1 MKIGKF
7 KKIAAIGLAL
17 TMAIGLLYTSG
28 TVNATDENI
37 EKTANVDND
46 NIVSFTDVGPFM
58 DPVFISSNQKVKM
71 ARMSKN
77 TNGYTSTT
85 SYADGGL
92 VLDKKAKYVD
102 SGINKGKYE
111 ITLEAYT
118 TGTVKTGNV
127 VPTDIVLV
135 LDDSGSMNFTFGEAL
150 TLDELDTSKPQGY
163 YCKGTRTGD
172 WDTSTNVGDLRFN
185 QGSNQWEYYNG
196 YSWKVAPATEY
207 EYSWGEW
214 HEVDVKYYVVRTEM
228 LQDVCKTFINS
239 VEESCTDDVHHRVAI
254 ATYASSGF
262 NKDNM
267 SIDFQY
273 VDNQTGKN
281 RLYDTLDNLEHNGG
295 TDSSIGLNKA
305 YNYFDEDDLTGERNR
320 VVIMFSDG
328 EQDGNSERNDSIS
341 AAYKLKASTD
351 EYVGYYKYGMGATV
365 YTIGIFSGANPMAD
379 ISSSS
384 GNSVANRLMH
394 YVSSNY
400 PNAKNI
406 YYNSQNNQDGD
417 KNKGYYLT
425 AANSNDLADIFE
437 KIADQI
443 QPSAKLGPETTI
455 KDFMSD
461 YFKVDKSSEVKV
473 YTQDYTGNNNFSDDK
488 DDITNRIAI
497 TSNDKYVYVNGFNFT
512 ENAVV
517 DGSGTISTS
526 GKKLVIQFYVDRVDG
541 FIGGNAVPTNSSE
554 SGMYENINSSDPL
567 KVESSDVVFAQPKV
581 DVEIKYD
588 ATINKAA
595 MFAGDKWADFKTFIE
610 SINDNGVYYKIDN
623 DGYKLN
629 GKNNEFVNIDY
640 SIKDG
645 DDVIYTYT
653 INSGD
658 KGFGSNI
665 DIEYLNSVMNFNNDK
680 VYNIE
685 VSVTSKNEP
694 IDNQYDNVN
703 FNNFT
708 DSKDTKLY
716 LYVPYIESNDQ
727 KIMLGE
733 AVIFNDDAIKLTE
746 WKALNEEGSQVKPTY
761 NGIVEDDPVLSYS
774 VSGAGIT
781 NNTFEP
787 SKEGDYD
794 FTYTVINS
802 RSNHLITD
810 VSKFKE
816 NCIYVVSDQDSE
828 YANSNNNVR
837 VHVKSGEITINK
849 ILDTTTIGS
858 LEVDE
863 SDGTPIFTFKIDK
876 MNGDNVEKSYFK
888 TVALVKNEDG
898 VWELSN
904 QVKIEGLEKGTYK
917 VTELSS
923 MRYEFTNVKVNNGT
937 PTEHDGQ
944 TVNLNLNNLSAN
956 YQYTNK
962 VKDTKYDSDNGY
974 LVNKVIKNED
984 GSYSM
989 VKDQSSE
996 SE

>member
-17 TMAIGLLYTSG
+17 TMAIGLLYTGS

-37 EKTANVDND
+37 DKTANVDND

-135 LDDSGSMNFTFGEAL
+135 LDDSGSMNYTFGDAL
-150 TLDELDTSKPQGY
+150 KLSELDKTKPEGY
-163 YCKGTRTGD
+163 YCYGERSI
-172 WDTSTNVGDLRFN
+172 TSENVGDLKYVDGIGWQYLN
-185 QGSNQWEYYNG
+185 ADYDWLYDSYYN
-196 YSWKVAPATEY
+196 YRWETAPNN
-207 EYSWGEW
+207 G
-214 HEVDVKYYVVRTEM
+214 DYYVVRTEM
-228 LQDVCKTFINS
+228 LQDVCKTFIDS
-239 VEESCTDDVHHRVAI
+239 VEESSTDTARHRVAI

-595 MFAGDKWADFKTFIE
+595 MFAGDKWSDFDTFIE
-610 SINDNGVYYKIDN
+610 SINKDNGVYYKIDN
-623 DGYKLN
+623 VEYKLN
-629 GKNNEFVNIDY
+629 GQNNDFVNIVY
-640 SIKDG
+640 TIKDG
-645 DDVIYTYT
+645 DNVIYTYT
-653 INSGD
+653 IAEGNNGV
-658 KGFGSNI
+658 GSEVES
-665 DIEYLNSVMNFNNDK
+665 DDLNSLMDSHSDKEYEVDVKVTPKYDAINN
-680 VYNIE
+680 E
-685 VSVTSKNEP
+685 
-694 IDNQYDNVN
+694 YDNLDIIN
-703 FNNFT
+703 YTKSEN
-708 DSKDTKLY
+708 TKLY
-716 LYVPYIESNDQ
+716 LYIPYINSYDKQ
-727 KIMLGE
+727 IMLGDSVTFDNT
-733 AVIFNDDAIKLTE
+733 VINLSE
-746 WKALNEEGSQVKPTY
+746 WKSLTDEGKDVVPTY
-761 NGIVEDDPVLSYS
+761 NGIKNNAPELKYS
-774 VSGAGIT
+774 VSGEDVS
-781 NNTFEP
+781 NNKFKP
-787 SKEGDYD
+787 SKEGNYN
-794 FTYTVINS
+794 FKYTVTNS
-802 RSNHLITD
+802 RSDYLITD
-810 VSKFKE
+810 VSKYKE
-816 NCIYVVSDQDSE
+816 NCDSVVGDTDTN
-828 YANSNNNVR
+828 YDVSNNNVI
-837 VHVKSGEITINK
+837 VHVKDGEIIIDK
-849 ILDTTTIGS
+849 ILNTESGK
-858 LEVDE
+858 LQVDE
-863 SDGTPIFTFKIDK
+863 SDGTPIFTFQIDK
-876 MNGDNVEKSYFK
+876 MNGDDVEKSYFK
-888 TVALVKNEDG
+888 TIKLVKVDG
-898 VWELSN
+898 VWKLPEE
-904 QVKIEGLEKGTYK
+904 VKITGLEKGTYK
-917 VTELSS
+917 VTELPS
-923 MRYEFTNVKVNNGT
+923 MRYKFANVKVNSGT
-937 PTEHDGQ
+937 GNEQDGQ
-944 TVNLNLNNLSAN
+944 TVTLDIYAPEAT
-956 YQYTNK
+956 YEYTNE

-974 LVNKVIKNED
+974 LVNKVIKNDD

-989 VKDQSSE
+989 VNHQSSE
-996 SE
+996 R

>member
-37 EKTANVDND
+37 EKTVNVDND

-163 YCKGTRTGD
+163 YCKGTRTGN

-185 QGSNQWEYYNG
+185 QGSNQWEYYDG
-196 YSWKVAPATEY
+196 YYWNVAPATES
-207 EYSWGEW
+207 EWSWGEW
-214 HEVDVKYYVVRTEM
+214 HEVDVEYYVVRTEM
-228 LQDVCKTFINS
+228 LQDVCKTFIDS
-239 VEESCTDDVHHRVAI
+239 VEDSSTDTARHRVAI
-254 ATYASSGF
+254 ATYASSDF

-267 SIDFQY
+267 SINFQY

-305 YNYFDEDDLTGERNR
+305 YNYFKNDTLTGERNR

-328 EQDGNSERNDSIS
+328 EQDTNTARSESLNAS
-341 AAYKLKASTD
+341 YKLKAGTD
-351 EYVGYYKYGMGATV
+351 ENVGNIYNPEYGMGSTV
-365 YTIGIFSGANPMAD
+365 YTVGIFSGADPND
-379 ISSSS
+379 NIWYST
-384 GNSVANRLMH
+384 ANRFMH

-400 PNAKNI
+400 PKAKNMDRS
-406 YYNSQNNQDGD
+406 YEGGNN
-417 KNKGYYLT
+417 GYYLS
-425 AANSNDLADIFE
+425 ASNSDDLADIFE

-443 QPSAKLGPETTI
+443 QPSTKLGPETTI

-461 YFKVDKSSEVKV
+461 YFKVDKSSEAKV
-473 YTQDYTGNNNFSDDK
+473 YTQDYTGSNNFSDDK
-488 DDITNRIAI
+488 EDITNQISI
-497 TSNDKYVYVNGFNFT
+497 TSNDNYVYVNGFNFT

-541 FIGGNAVPTNSSE
+541 FIGGNAVPTNSSK
-554 SGMYENINSSDPL
+554 SGMYENIISSDPL

-595 MFAGDKWADFKTFIE
+595 MFAGDKWSDFDTFIE
-610 SINDNGVYYKIDN
+610 SINKDNDVYYKIDN
-623 DGYKLN
+623 VEYKLN
-629 GKNNEFVNIDY
+629 GQNNNFVNIDY
-640 SIKDG
+640 NIKDG
-645 DDVIYTYT
+645 DNVIYTYT
-653 INSGD
+653 IAEGNNGV
-658 KGFGSNI
+658 GSEVES
-665 DIEYLNSVMNFNNDK
+665 DYLNSLMDSHSDKEYEVDVNVTPKYDAINND
-680 VYNIE
+680 
-685 VSVTSKNEP
+685 
-694 IDNQYDNVN
+694 YDNLDI
-703 FNNFT
+703 NNYT
-708 DSKDTKLY
+708 KSENTKLY
-716 LYVPYIESNDQ
+716 LYIPYIDSHDKQ
-727 KIMLGE
+727 IMLGDS
-733 AVIFNDDAIKLTE
+733 VTFNNEMINLTE
-746 WKALNEEGSQVKPTY
+746 WKSLTDEGKDVVPTY
-761 NGIVEDDPVLSYS
+761 NGIKNNDPVLKYS
-774 VSGAGIT
+774 VSGEDVS
-781 NNTFEP
+781 NNTFKP
-787 SKEGDYD
+787 SKEGNYN
-794 FTYTVINS
+794 FMYTVTNS
-802 RSNHLITD
+802 RSDHLITD
-810 VSKFKE
+810 VSKYKE
-816 NCIYVVSDQDSE
+816 NCDSVADDTDTN
-828 YANSNNNVR
+828 YDVSNNNVI
-837 VHVKSGEITINK
+837 VHVKDGEIIIDK
-849 ILDTTTIGS
+849 ILNTESGK
-858 LEVDE
+858 LQVDE
-863 SDGTPIFTFKIDK
+863 SDGTPIFTFQIDK
-876 MNGDNVEKSYFK
+876 MNGNNVEKSYFK
-888 TVALVKNEDG
+888 TIKLVKDG
-898 VWELSN
+898 DVWKLPD
-904 QVKIEGLEKGTYK
+904 KIKITGLEKGTYK
-917 VTELSS
+917 VTELPS
-923 MRYEFTNVKVNNGT
+923 MRYKFAGVKVNSDSVKNV
-937 PTEHDGQ
+937 DGQ
-944 TVNLNLNNLSAN
+944 TVTLNINDPDAT
-956 YQYTNK
+956 YVYTNE

-974 LVNKVIKNED
+974 LVNKVIKNGD

-989 VKDQSSE
+989 VKDPSSE
-996 SE
+996 R

>member
-17 TMAIGLLYTSG
+17 TMAIGLLYTGS

-37 EKTANVDND
+37 DKTANVDND

-135 LDDSGSMNFTFGEAL
+135 LDDSGSMNYTFGDAL
-150 TLDELDTSKPQGY
+150 KLSELDKTKPEGY
-163 YCKGTRTGD
+163 YCYGERD
-172 WDTSTNVGDLRFN
+172 DTSTNLGDLKYVEGLGW
-185 QGSNQWEYYNG
+185 QYYNAEWSWDELG
-196 YSWKVAPATEY
+196 YVYSWKTAPNN
-207 EYSWGEW
+207 G
-214 HEVDVKYYVVRTEM
+214 DYYVVRTEM
-228 LQDVCKTFINS
+228 LQDVCKTFIDS
-239 VEESCTDDVHHRVAI
+239 VEDSSTDTARHRVAI
-254 ATYASSGF
+254 ATYASSGY

-281 RLYDTLDNLEHNGG
+281 GLYDTLDNLEHNGG

-305 YNYFDEDDLTGERNR
+305 YNYFKNDTLTGERNR

-328 EQDGNSERNDSIS
+328 EQDSSTARRDSLNAS
-341 AAYKLKASTD
+341 YKLKAGTD
-351 EYVGYYKYGMGATV
+351 VIVGNRYPEYGMGSTV
-365 YTIGIFSGANPMAD
+365 YTVGIFSGADPND
-379 ISSSS
+379 NIWDST
-384 GNSVANRLMH
+384 ANRFMH

-400 PNAKNI
+400 PTAKNMMGS
-406 YYNSQNNQDGD
+406 YEGGNN
-417 KNKGYYLT
+417 GYYLS
-425 AANSNDLADIFE
+425 ASNSDDLADIFE

-473 YTQDYTGNNNFSDDK
+473 YTQDYIGSNNFSDDK
-488 DDITNRIAI
+488 DDITNQIAI
-497 TSNDKYVYVNGFNFT
+497 TSNDNYVYVNGFDFT

-595 MFAGDKWADFKTFIE
+595 MFAGDKWSDFDTFIE
-610 SINDNGVYYKIDN
+610 SINKDNCVYYKIDN
-623 DGYKLN
+623 VEYKLN
-629 GKNNEFVNIDY
+629 GENNNFVDIVY
-640 SIKDG
+640 TIKDG
-645 DDVIYTYT
+645 DNDVYTYK
-653 INSGD
+653 INEGNN
-658 KGFGSNI
+658 GVGSEVDSI
-665 DIEYLNSVMNFNNDK
+665 YLNSLMDSNSDKDYEVDVKVTPKYDAINND
-680 VYNIE
+680 
-685 VSVTSKNEP
+685 
-694 IDNQYDNVN
+694 YDNLDI
-703 FNNFT
+703 NNYT
-708 DSKDTKLY
+708 KSENTKLY
-716 LYVPYIESNDQ
+716 LYIPYIDSHDKQ
-727 KIMLGE
+727 IMLGDS
-733 AVIFNDDAIKLTE
+733 VTFNNEMINLTE
-746 WKALNEEGSQVKPTY
+746 WKSLTDEGMDVVPTY
-761 NGIVEDDPVLSYS
+761 EGIKNDAPELKYS
-774 VSGAGIT
+774 VSGEDVN
-781 NNTFEP
+781 NNTFKP
-787 SKEGDYD
+787 SKEGNYN
-794 FTYTVINS
+794 FKYTVTNS
-802 RSNHLITD
+802 RSDHLITD
-810 VSKFKE
+810 VSKYRE
-816 NCIYVVSDQDSE
+816 NCDSVNSDNDSN
-828 YANSNNNVR
+828 YDVSNNNVI
-837 VHVKSGEITINK
+837 VHVKDGEIIINK
-849 ILDTTTIGS
+849 ILNTESGK
-858 LEVDE
+858 LQVDE
-863 SDGTPIFTFKIDK
+863 SDGTPIFTFQIDK
-876 MNGDNVEKSYFK
+876 MNGNNIEKSFFK
-888 TVALVKNEDG
+888 TIELVKDG
-898 VWELSN
+898 DVWNLPDEI
-904 QVKIEGLEKGTYK
+904 KITGLEKGTYK
-917 VTELSS
+917 VTELPS
-923 MRYEFTNVKVNNGT
+923 MRYRFAGVKVNSGT
-937 PTEHDGQ
+937 DMEEDGQ
-944 TVNLNLNNLSAN
+944 TVTLNINDPDAT
-956 YQYTNK
+956 YVYTNE

-974 LVNKVIKNED
+974 LVNKVIKNDD

-989 VKDQSSE
+989 VKYQSSE
-996 SE
+996 R

>member
-37 EKTANVDND
+37 DKTANVDND

-118 TGTVKTGNV
+118 TGTVKSGNV
-127 VPTDIVLV
+127 IPTDIVLV

-163 YCKGTRTGD
+163 YCKGTRTGN

-196 YSWKVAPATEY
+196 YSWNVAPATEH
-207 EYSWGEW
+207 EWSWGEW

-254 ATYASSGF
+254 ATYASSGY

-281 RLYDTLDNLEHNGG
+281 GLYDTLDNLEHSGG

-305 YNYFDEDDLTGERNR
+305 YNYFKNDTLTGERNR

-328 EQDGNSERNDSIS
+328 EQDSNTARSNSLNAS
-341 AAYKLKASTD
+341 YKLKAGTD
-351 EYVGYYKYGMGATV
+351 VNVGNRYYPEYGMGSTV
-365 YTIGIFSGANPMAD
+365 YTVGIFSGADPND
-379 ISSSS
+379 NIWDST
-384 GNSVANRLMH
+384 ANRFMH

-400 PNAKNI
+400 PTAKSMTGS
-406 YYNSQNNQDGD
+406 YEGGNN
-417 KNKGYYLT
+417 GYYLS
-425 AANSNDLADIFE
+425 ASNSDDLADIFE

-473 YTQDYTGNNNFSDDK
+473 YTQDYIGSNNFSDDK
-488 DDITNRIAI
+488 DDITNQIAI
-497 TSNDKYVYVNGFNFT
+497 TSNDNYVYVNGFDFT

-541 FIGGNAVPTNSSE
+541 FIGGNAVPTNSSR
-554 SGMYENINSSDPL
+554 SGMYENINSSNPL
-567 KVESSDVVFAQPKV
+567 EVESSDVIFAQPKV

-595 MFAGDKWADFKTFIE
+595 MFAGDKWSDFDTFIE
-610 SINDNGVYYKIDN
+610 SINNDNGVYYKIDN
-623 DGYKLN
+623 VEYKLN
-629 GKNNEFVNIDY
+629 GQNNDFVNIVY
-640 SIKDG
+640 TIKDG
-645 DDVIYTYT
+645 DNVIYTYT
-653 INSGD
+653 IAEGNNGV
-658 KGFGSNI
+658 GSEV
-665 DIEYLNSVMNFNNDK
+665 DSDHLNSLMDSHSDKEYEVDVKVTPKYDAINND
-680 VYNIE
+680 
-685 VSVTSKNEP
+685 
-694 IDNQYDNVN
+694 YDNLDI
-703 FNNFT
+703 NNYT
-708 DSKDTKLY
+708 KSENTKLY
-716 LYVPYIESNDQ
+716 LYIPYIDSHDKQ
-727 KIMLGE
+727 IMLGDS
-733 AVIFNDDAIKLTE
+733 VTFNNEMINLTE
-746 WKALNEEGSQVKPTY
+746 WKSLTDEGKDVVPTY
-761 NGIVEDDPVLSYS
+761 DGIKNNDPKLKYS
-774 VSGAGIT
+774 VSGEDVS
-781 NNTFEP
+781 NNTFIP
-787 SKEGDYD
+787 SKEGNYN
-794 FTYTVINS
+794 FKYTVTNS
-802 RSNHLITD
+802 RSDHLITD
-810 VSKFKE
+810 VSKYKE
-816 NCIYVVSDQDSE
+816 NCDSVVDDNDTN
-828 YANSNNNVR
+828 YDVSNNNVI
-837 VHVKSGEITINK
+837 VHVKDGEIIIDK
-849 ILDTTTIGS
+849 ILNTESGK
-858 LEVDE
+858 LQVDE
-863 SDGTPIFTFKIDK
+863 SDGTPIFTFQIDK
-876 MNGDNVEKSYFK
+876 MNGDDVEKSYFK
-888 TVALVKNEDG
+888 TIKLVKDDG
-898 VWELSN
+898 VWKLPEE
-904 QVKIEGLEKGTYK
+904 VKITGLEKGTYK
-917 VTELSS
+917 VTELPS
-923 MRYEFTNVKVNNGT
+923 MRYKFAGVKVNSGT
-937 PTEHDGQ
+937 GKEEDGQ
-944 TVNLNLNNLSAN
+944 TVTLNINDPDAT
-956 YQYTNK
+956 YVYTNE

-996 SE
+996 R